1 MYGDTSAIRQ
11 QADRMR
17 QRADDIRDEA
27 FELAARAEAV
37 RWSGLAADAMRRA
50 ANGHA
55 ARMRD
60 CAEAHEAAADA
71 LLHHA
76 REVEHV
82 QLVIASIEHRAH
94 RLLESAAHG
103 VAELAGFARHFV
115 PPPPGNHAWLDVD
128 LPHLPHLPR
137 PR

>member
-1 MYGDTSAIRQ
+1 MMTTA
-11 QADRMR
+11 
-17 QRADDIRDEA
+17 
-27 FELAARAEAV
+27 AEALPASLIKRQTAFV
-37 RWSGLAADAMRRA
+37 SSVPDSTSLEPT
-50 ANGHA
+50 N
-55 ARMRD
+55 
-60 CAEAHEAAADA
+60 AEAHEVAADA

-76 REVEHV
+76 REVERV